1 MALNPARIGVF
12 GGAFDPPHNAHVA
25 LAEAALAQLDLAQ
38 LRIFPTGQAW
48 HKAGVLSSPEDRL
61 AMTQLAF
68 GPLARLAVDARELLR
83 PGPTY
88 TLDTL
93 RELLREQPD
102 IQPVLIMGADQAA
115 QLPTWH
121 GWREILLLAIVSIA
135 ERADATRAEGR
146 FDPQMLPGLP
156 GAARF
161 ETLTLAPMNVSAT
174 ELRRR
179 VARGE
184 DISGLVS
191 PAVARYIAEHH
202 LYQPA

>member
-61 AMTQLAF
+61 AMAQLAF
-68 GPLARLAVDARELLR
+68 GPLARVAVDARELLR

-93 RELLREQPD
+93 RELLHEQLD

-115 QLPTWH
+115 DLPTWH
-121 GWREILLLAIVSIA
+121 GWREILSIA
-135 ERADATRAEGR
+135 IISIADRAHSTGSEGR
-146 FDPQMLPGLP
+146 FDPQTLSDLPSN
-156 GAARF
+156 ARF
-161 ETLTLAPMNVSAT
+161 EALTLAPMNVSST

-184 DISGLVS
+184 DISHLVS
-191 PAVARYIAEHH
+191 PAVARYIAQHN
-202 LYQPA
+202 LYQSA